1 LILPCYQDASKAG
14 EDEDELDVNFLSYV
28 IPSRI
33 SLINYK
39 KLTYN
44 FLQDE
49 EDADDE
55 DKDDKAGSDVEDHSD
70 DEKHVCCSFHS
81 FLVSE
86 LLHSFLLSDQALFS
100 TLAFFISRMS
110 SRW

>member
-1 LILPCYQDASKAG
+1 
-14 EDEDELDVNFLSYV
+14 
-28 IPSRI
+28 
-33 SLINYK
+33 LINYK

-44 FLQDE
+44 FSQDE

-110 SRW
+110 SRWREFTLLPGFSSSPVMMFHLF